1 MAIKGYLNV
10 DTRIPIRI
18 PSGSKILDIKQKAD
32 GAIVASILFGRDR
45 SEPGWEDE
53 ISFLAIGEGME
64 VDAKKMAYAG
74 DIVINGIEVSIFYK
88 IRFNVED
95 TRKTKK
101 VLWGGS
107 TNVMEELDAYE
118 DTV

>member
-10 DTRIPIRI
+10 DTITPTRI

-32 GAIVASILFGRDR
+32 GKIVASILFGRDPA
-45 SEPGWEDE
+45 EPGWEDE

-74 DIVINGIEVSIFYK
+74 DVVISGIEVSIFYK

-95 TRKTKK
+95 TRKTRTI
-101 VLWGGS
+101 LWG
-107 TNVMEELDAYE
+107 EE
-118 DTV
+118 